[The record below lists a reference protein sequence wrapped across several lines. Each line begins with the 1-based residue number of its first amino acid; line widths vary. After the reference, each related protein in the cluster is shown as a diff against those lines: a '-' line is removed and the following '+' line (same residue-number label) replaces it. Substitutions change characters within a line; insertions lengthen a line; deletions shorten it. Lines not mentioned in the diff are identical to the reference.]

1 MWGCIAG
8 LIMAHLVPHAT
19 YQFMPEQVASDF
31 RVTIDERIM
40 LALDKKRPIGQSRTS
55 YINLLLQRAV
65 INEPN
70 RIVERE
76 IING

>member
-1 MWGCIAG
+1 
-8 LIMAHLVPHAT
+8 
-19 YQFMPEQVASDF
+19 MPEQVASDF

-40 LALDKKRPIGQSRTS
+40 GALDKKRPIGQSRTS

-70 RIVERE
+70 RIDNVVAD
-76 IING
+76 I